1 MKSTHPTLVCCHLN
15 TVSSSHTELRLLY
28 TYSHLCTPLQD
39 ILLTHTD
46 GWLKSRLHHQW
57 VRSQQFRGY
66 RLSLRRNTQIKHRRV
81 TIATSSGVSN
91 QHLIITTA
99 SYSINSL
106 TLRTVGEASN
116 TPGFVSYFNSQIIR
130 FYLTNI
136 NYLYMEM
143 VRAHFFYSLFFVS
156 RNYNSITQFSLALP
170 KLSRSE
176 KAQTPFCSVFHNMKH
191 L

>member
-1 MKSTHPTLVCCHLN
+1 MKPTRPALVCCHLN
-15 TVSSSHTELRLLY
+15 TATSSHTELRLLY
-28 TYSHLCTPLQD
+28 TYSHLSTPLQGV
-39 ILLTHTD
+39 LLICTD
-46 GWLKSRLHHQW
+46 GWLKSRLHQQW

-66 RLSLRRNTQIKHRRV
+66 RFSPRCGTQIKHRRV
-81 TIATSSGVSN
+81 TLVTSAGVSN

-106 TLRTVGEASN
+106 TLRTVEGASN
-116 TPGFVSYFNSQIIR
+116 TPGSISYFNSQVVR

-136 NYLYMEM
+136 NYLYMETLK
-143 VRAHFFYSLFFVS
+143 AHFFYSLFFVS

-170 KLSRSE
+170 KLGQSE
-176 KAQTPFCSVFHNMKH
+176 KAQTPFYSVFHNMKH